1 MAEEES
7 NYSYVPSVAAAGIF
21 IVLFIILFIVHSIRL
36 VKTRTW
42 LCILCLIGALRK
54 PQCPYP
60 LLHTPY
66 PHIPSTAS
74 THTHI

>member
-7 NYSYVPSVAAAGIF
+7 NYAYVPSVAAAGIF
-21 IVLFIILFIVHSIRL
+21 IALFIILFIMYSIRL

-42 LCILCLIGALRK
+42 FCIPFLIGALRK
-54 PQCPYP
+54 PQYPYP

-66 PHIPSTAS
+66 PHPSPPPPQTP
-74 THTHI
+74 I